1 MFKSVEILFNKL
13 SEFIQYI
20 ISKFD
25 EFLFTQAYKT
35 FFSTPGKA
43 MHNIPKV
50 IQLLGY

>member
-35 FFSTPGKA
+35 
-43 MHNIPKV
+43 
-50 IQLLGY
+50 

>member
-20 ISKFD
+20 IFKFD

-35 FFSTPGKA
+35 
-43 MHNIPKV
+43 
-50 IQLLGY
+50 